1 MRRPIV
7 DVTLSLS
14 LGLRLSRVG
23 WNSVDE
29 FFGSL
34 GDQVVLASD
43 LLSDIL
49 CICFAPC
56 RRHGF
61 IRRVFDRVT
70 TVFFLGDQVINASKS
85 IVDAIIG

>member
-7 DVTLSLS
+7 DITLSLS

-23 WNSVDE
+23 RNSVDK

-34 GDQVVLASD
+34 GDQVVLAND
-43 LLSDIL
+43 FLFDIL
-49 CICFAPC
+49 CICFPPR

-61 IRRVFDRVT
+61 IGRVLDRVT
-70 TVFFLGDQVINASKS
+70 TIFFLGDQVINTSKS
-85 IVDAIIG
+85 VVDAIVG